1 MNRLLSFSLTIC
13 IFVAGTSFLH
23 AGDQTPVVLHPADVP
38 VFFGITATELPA
50 DMRAELGAALPSDTG
65 LGVTAVSRFGPAEDA
80 GIRPADIILD
90 VGGIPVAS
98 KPELLALLQ
107 QRRPGEKL
115 PVTVLRMG
123 QRYELSLTL
132 ARREASTARAQTPEP
147 TWRITNDTFDEIM
160 RLQNLAAWQLSRPRP
175 DMVRVLEALGR
186 IRTLAS
192 GRDMGY
198 AHIYLSDESGTIELR
213 GNEQS
218 VVLTVGSAPAADTYR
233 LDATVK
239 ENPLPASLRQR
250 LSNLA
255 Q

>member
-1 MNRLLSFSLTIC
+1 MNRFLSFSLTIC
-13 IFVAGTSFLH
+13 ISVAGTSYLH

-38 VFFGITATELPA
+38 VFFGITAAELPA
-50 DMRAELGAALPSDTG
+50 DMRTELGAALPSDAG

-98 KPELLALLQ
+98 KPALLVQ
-107 QRRPGEKL
+107 LQKRQPGEKL

-132 ARREASTARAQTPEP
+132 ARREAAARSQTPEP
-147 TWRITNDTFDEIM
+147 KWRITNDVFDEIM

-175 DMVRVLEALGR
+175 DMARALEALGR

-192 GRDMGY
+192 GRDTGY
-198 AHIYLSDESGTIELR
+198 AHIYLSDAQGTVEMR

-218 VVLTVGSAPAADTYR
+218 VVLTAGSDTYR
-233 LDATVK
+233 LDATVQ

-250 LSNLA
+250 LANLA

>member
-13 IFVAGTSFLH
+13 FFVAGTSCLH
-23 AGDQTPVVLHPADVP
+23 AAQSPVVLHPADVP

-50 DMRAELGAALPSDTG
+50 DMRAELGASLPSGAG

-90 VGGIPVAS
+90 VGNIPVGS

-132 ARREASTARAQTPEP
+132 ARRESSSARSRTPEP
-147 TWRITNDTFDEIM
+147 TRKLSHDAFDEIM
-160 RLQNLAAWQLSRPRP
+160 RLQNLAAWQLARPRP
-175 DMVRVLEALGR
+175 DMARVLEALGR

-192 GRDMGY
+192 GRDTGY
-198 AHIYLSDESGTIELR
+198 ARIYLSDGQGAIEIR

-218 VVLTVGSAPAADTYR
+218 VVLAVGSPPSADTYR
-233 LDATVK
+233 LDADTAV
-239 ENPLPASLRQR
+239 NPLPAALRQR
-250 LSNLA
+250 LANLA